1 MAALDGHDR
10 GQYGRGFIPQSF
22 WSQSPGVPFGLPP
35 HYRAA
40 ADAILQR
47 GACPR
52 LLGRFSPRHGRGGRP
67 FGPPNNRAR
76 PCRISKSGS
85 AAHSAGLPYPLSR
98 FPFSL
103 RERGKAVG
111 LRHPLRRGLRS
122 RRAHLPCGRSIMA
135 AMSRLPRQPCRPDRG
150 CSVRQPG
157 HMLRP

>member
-22 WSQSPGVPFGLPP
+22 RPLSPGVPFGPP
-35 HYRAA
+35 PLNRAA
-40 ADAILQR
+40 VDAICNGTAL
-47 GACPR
+47 PR

-76 PCRISKSGS
+76 PCRMSKFGS

-98 FPFSL
+98 FPLSL

-111 LRHPLRRGLRS
+111 LRLPLRRGF
-122 RRAHLPCGRSIMA
+122 LPGCLIIGRPVANAPTTRVGA
-135 AMSRLPRQPCRPDRG
+135 ASLAA
-150 CSVRQPG
+150 SVW
-157 HMLRP
+157 MLSALQMLL